1 MRSNYDRHDIKILSM
16 QDDGS
21 MDFLVYG
28 YMNRGKYEGR
38 MGVVYYHYDKEQD
51 TVQEKF
57 FLPASESYDMVKAD
71 IDKLSYLS
79 ENDMMYIMLQGT
91 VYGIDLKSNESLV
104 VAQG

>member
-1 MRSNYDRHDIKILSM
+1 
-16 QDDGS
+16 
-21 MDFLVYG
+21 
-28 YMNRGKYEGR
+28 
-38 MGVVYYHYDKEQD
+38 
-51 TVQEKF
+51 
-57 FLPASESYDMVKAD
+57 MVKAD

>member
-1 MRSNYDRHDIKILSM
+1 ME
-16 QDDGS
+16 
-21 MDFLVYG
+21 

-38 MGVVYYHYDKEQD
+38 MGVVYYHYNKEQD

-79 ENDMMYIMLQGT
+79 EMT
-91 VYGIDLKSNESLV
+91 
-104 VAQG
+104 